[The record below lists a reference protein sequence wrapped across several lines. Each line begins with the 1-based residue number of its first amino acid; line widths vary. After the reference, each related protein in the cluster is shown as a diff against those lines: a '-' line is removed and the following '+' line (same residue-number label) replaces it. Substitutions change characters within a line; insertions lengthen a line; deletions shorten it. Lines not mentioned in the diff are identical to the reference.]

1 MSRRFIPPTITDD
14 SALGGNY
21 DIERSICF
29 LSQNYSYLYRDP
41 SVAGNRQK
49 FTISVWWKPGNGYDD
64 GLANSRI
71 LSSGGSLGDSNYFS
85 FSYLNNSGQLNLENG
100 TGSLRTT
107 AYFRDITAWYHAVIA
122 VDSTQSTASDRFKL
136 YINGQRI
143 TDFGTENYPTQN
155 TNFSWN
161 NDVPHS
167 IGREEYQFRRYFN
180 GYIADIQNVDGQQLL
195 PTAFGYTDF
204 QTNIWRPKRY
214 EGTYGTNGF
223 WLKLSDNSNN
233 TATTLG
239 RDYSGNGN
247 NFTPNSIQLATG
259 THHVNYQSVLDTPTN
274 NFPTLNPYRVVYG
287 GNVHYGNLKSATVA
301 YQSYPEFWA
310 TMGMTRGKWYCE
322 AYVTGGSNGPSVSGG
337 IKVQTMQPAS
347 DGGPGVGY
355 QNPPD
360 SKGTSG
366 GSSPGY
372 GSGTLVGIAY
382 DAYKGIV
389 TFYKN
394 GSVYGSTA
402 HDDVD
407 TTKTWFFGAAGYSYN
422 PDTDRKIFYTA
433 NFGQRPFTYTP
444 PTGFVSLCQKN
455 LDLLPIDTTDVSSE
469 GQGSVV
475 LRPQRFFDTVLWTG
489 NGGTTQ
495 TVTGLEFTPDFVWI
509 KGRSNAGWHRLQ
521 DSVRG
526 ANKLLYSNSTT
537 SEATDEANG
546 YVSEFT
552 SGGFQLADPD
562 GNGGGVNQSGG
573 TYVAWCW
580 KAGEAAV
587 ANNDG
592 AIASTVSVNKES
604 GFSIVGFQPTAASTA
619 VTVGHG
625 LGVAPNMIIVKS
637 RGSSANW
644 DVFHNSPGSSLG
656 AGHKLY
662 LNGTNAEINSAAWG
676 STDPT
681 ASVFTYNP
689 GSQNNN
695 NHIAYCWHSVPGYS
709 KIGTYRTNGNT
720 NGPYEHTG
728 FKPAWIMFKNQNSG
742 SGPWYI
748 VDNKRSP
755 YNVRTK
761 SLQAQTNSA
770 EATNADLIDF
780 YSMGFKIRTAS
791 VLQVNNNNT
800 DRYIYMAFSEQS
812 GRNEFGTFANAG

>member
-21 DIERSICF
+21 DIERSILF
-29 LSQNYSYLYRDP
+29 IDGDYSYLYRNPP
-41 SVAGNRQK
+41 SAGNRQK
-49 FTISVWWKPGNGYDD
+49 FTISVWWKPAKNDQNN
-64 GLANSRI
+64 LADARI
-71 LSSGGSLGDSNYFS
+71 LSAGPQSLGDANYFS
-85 FSYLNNSGQLNLENG
+85 FSYLNSEGSLHLENG
-100 TGSLRTT
+100 SGSLRTT
-107 AYFRDITAWYHAVIA
+107 AYFRDVTAWYHAVIA
-122 VDSTQSTASDRFKL
+122 VDSTQSTASDRWKL

-143 TDFGTENYPTQN
+143 TDFSQENYPAQN
-155 TNFSWN
+155 QNFSWN
-161 NDVPHS
+161 NNTPHS
-167 IGREEYQFRRYFN
+167 IAREEYQFRRYFS

-195 PTAFGYTDF
+195 PTEFGYTEF

-223 WLKLSDNSNN
+223 WLKLSDNSGT

-247 NFTPNSIQLATG
+247 NFTPNAVSLSTS
-259 THHVNYQSVLDTPTN
+259 THHENYSSVLDTPTN
-274 NFPTLNPYRVVYG
+274 NFPTWNPYRVVYG
-287 GNVHYGNLKSATVA
+287 GYVYDGNLKQKTTS
-301 YQSYPEFWA
+301 YQSYPEVWN

-322 AYVTGGSNGPSVSGG
+322 YYVTGGANGPSVSGG
-337 IKVQTMQPAS
+337 IKVQTMQPAT
-347 DGGPGVGY
+347 DGGPGIGY

-360 SKGTSG
+360 SKGTG
-366 GSSPGY
+366 GGASPGY

-407 TTKTWFFGAAGYSYN
+407 TNLTWFFGAAGYSYN
-422 PDTDRKIFYTA
+422 PDTDRKLFYTA

-455 LDLLPIDTTDVSSE
+455 LDLLPVDITDVSSE

-475 LRPQRFFDTVLWTG
+475 LRPQRFFDTLTYSGTG
-489 NGGTTQ
+489 ATQ
-495 TVTGLEFTPDFVWI
+495 SITGLEFSPDLVWI
-509 KGRSNAGWHRLQ
+509 KKRNEAAFHQIFDTLRGPTKGLFPNATNAEYQ
-521 DSVRG
+521 DSG
-526 ANKLLYSNSTT
+526 NLQS
-537 SEATDEANG
+537 
-546 YVSEFT
+546 FT
-552 SGGFQLADPD
+552 SGGFTAD
-562 GNGGGVNQSGG
+562 GFNGTNASGG

-580 KAGEAAV
+580 KAGGAAI

-619 VTVGHG
+619 VTIGHG
-625 LGVAPNMIIVKS
+625 LGVAPHMIIVKS

-656 AGHKLY
+656 AGNKLY
-662 LNGTNAEINSAAWG
+662 LNGTNSQISSAAWG
-676 STDPT
+676 STLPT
-681 ASVFTYNP
+681 TSVFTFNP

-709 KIGTYRTNGNT
+709 KIGVYRANGNA

-728 FKPAWIMFKNQNSG
+728 FKPAWIMIKNQSNS
-742 SGPWYI
+742 SAPWYI
-748 VDNKRSP
+748 IDNKRSP
-755 YNVRTK
+755 HNERK
-761 SLQAQTNSA
+761 ISLKPNATDA
-770 EATNADLIDF
+770 EATDSNFIDF
-780 YSMGFKIRTAS
+780 YSMGFKLRTS
-791 VLQVNNNNT
+791 GGYVNGGNSS
-800 DRYIYMAFSEQS
+800 DRIIYMAFAEQS